1 MMPRGIRPA
10 RPGGVAAPRRR
21 EECPAGRI
29 LGGGSPGRSGFLGEV
44 GGVGWAGG
52 WIMGHSAHKVTTHHI
67 LKPIIT

>member
-44 GGVGWAGG
+44 GGGSYGG
-52 WIMGHSAHKVTTHHI
+52 DGGAYGLSRLA
-67 LKPIIT
+67 